1 MKPFK
6 FLLTLFAIAM
16 TAATASAASPKRITA
31 TGETETRTYNVGN
44 IHALSVLGAFD
55 VVLDNNRAEVELKAP
70 ANMFDYIVFTNNKG
84 ALTVK
89 FKPNI
94 SVNVDAN
101 SIVLYLPAAGI
112 NNIALSGSGR
122 ITASDLVADGDFKI
136 SLRGSGDIDI
146 ASLRSEGETSVTLSG
161 SGDINVGTIVAGEVS
176 AMLKGS
182 GDLEIKSIDAANKS
196 TIALAGSGDLEV
208 VSSVR
213 APIISSSL
221 TGSGD
226 LKVNTAIGNEVEMA
240 LNGSGDAYAKTIE
253 AYKCTVTLNGTGDA
267 SVKTVKADVI
277 TATSTGSCT
286 LSLGGSV
293 RKATYK
299 SSGSAEL
306 KASHLLAREVT
317 ATCDKKSEIQLNAS
331 ESLKCTVNGDATLK
345 YTGSPR
351 LTSSGNLPIPL

>member
-1 MKPFK
+1 MEPFK

-55 VVLDNNRAEVELKAP
+55 VVLDNNRTEVELKAP
-70 ANMFDYIVFTNNKG
+70 ANMFDYIVITNNKG

-146 ASLRSEGETSVTLSG
+146 ASLRSEGETSLTLSG

-182 GDLEIKSIDAANKS
+182 
-196 TIALAGSGDLEV
+196 
-208 VSSVR
+208 
-213 APIISSSL
+213 
-221 TGSGD
+221 
-226 LKVNTAIGNEVEMA
+226 
-240 LNGSGDAYAKTIE
+240 
-253 AYKCTVTLNGTGDA
+253 GDA

-299 SSGSAEL
+299 ASGSAEL

>member
-16 TAATASAASPKRITA
+16 TVAAASAASPKRITA

-55 VVLDNNRAEVELKAP
+55 VVLDNNGTEVELKAP
-70 ANMFDYIVFTNNKG
+70 ANMFDYIVITNNKG

-112 NNIALSGSGR
+112 DNIALSGSGR

-146 ASLRSEGETSVTLSG
+146 ASLRSEGETSLTLS
-161 SGDINVGTIVAGEVS
+161 
-176 AMLKGS
+176 
-182 GDLEIKSIDAANKS
+182 
-196 TIALAGSGDLEV
+196 GSGDLEV

-299 SSGSAEL
+299 ASGSAEL

>member
-16 TAATASAASPKRITA
+16 TVAAASAASPKRITA

-55 VVLDNNRAEVELKAP
+55 VVLDNNRTEVELKAP
-70 ANMFDYIVFTNNKG
+70 ANMFDYIVITNNKG

-146 ASLRSEGETSVTLSG
+146 ASLRSEGETSLTLSG

-213 APIISSSL
+213 APIISSRS
-221 TGSGD
+221 
-226 LKVNTAIGNEVEMA
+226 
-240 LNGSGDAYAKTIE
+240 
-253 AYKCTVTLNGTGDA
+253 
-267 SVKTVKADVI
+267 
-277 TATSTGSCT
+277 
-286 LSLGGSV
+286 
-293 RKATYK
+293 RW
-299 SSGSAEL
+299 
-306 KASHLLAREVT
+306 AR
-317 ATCDKKSEIQLNAS
+317 
-331 ESLKCTVNGDATLK
+331 
-345 YTGSPR
+345 
-351 LTSSGNLPIPL
+351 

>member
-16 TAATASAASPKRITA
+16 TVAAASAASPKRITA

-55 VVLDNNRAEVELKAP
+55 VVLDNNRTEVELKAP
-70 ANMFDYIVFTNNKG
+70 ANMFDYIVITNNKG

-146 ASLRSEGETSVTLSG
+146 ASLRSEGETSLTLSG
-161 SGDINVGTIVAGEVS
+161 SGDIKVGSIVAGEVS
-176 AMLKGS
+176 AILKGS
-182 GDLEIKSIDAANKS
+182 GDLKIKSIDASNKS
-196 TIALAGSGDLEV
+196 TISLSGSGDLEV
-208 VSSVR
+208 ASVR
-213 APIISSSL
+213 APQISSTL

-240 LNGSGDAYAKTIE
+240 LRGSGDAYAKTIE

-267 SVKTVKADVI
+267 SVNSVNADVI

-293 RKATYK
+293 RKASYK
-299 SSGSAEL
+299 ASGSAEL

>member
-1 MKPFK
+1 M
-6 FLLTLFAIAM
+6 
-16 TAATASAASPKRITA
+16 
-31 TGETETRTYNVGN
+31 
-44 IHALSVLGAFD
+44 
-55 VVLDNNRAEVELKAP
+55 
-70 ANMFDYIVFTNNKG
+70 
-84 ALTVK
+84 
-89 FKPNI
+89 
-94 SVNVDAN
+94 
-101 SIVLYLPAAGI
+101 
-112 NNIALSGSGR
+112 
-122 ITASDLVADGDFKI
+122 
-136 SLRGSGDIDI
+136 
-146 ASLRSEGETSVTLSG
+146 TLSG

-293 RKATYK
+293 RKASYK
-299 SSGSAEL
+299 ASGSAEL

>member
-16 TAATASAASPKRITA
+16 TVAAASAASPKRITA

-55 VVLDNNRAEVELKAP
+55 VVLDNNRTEVELKAP
-70 ANMFDYIVFTNNKG
+70 ANMFDYIVITNNKG

-146 ASLRSEGETSVTLSG
+146 ASLRSEGETSLTLSG

-182 GDLEIKSIDAANKS
+182 
-196 TIALAGSGDLEV
+196 
-208 VSSVR
+208 
-213 APIISSSL
+213 
-221 TGSGD
+221 
-226 LKVNTAIGNEVEMA
+226 
-240 LNGSGDAYAKTIE
+240 
-253 AYKCTVTLNGTGDA
+253 GDA

-293 RKATYK
+293 RKASYK
-299 SSGSAEL
+299 ASGSAEL

>member
-16 TAATASAASPKRITA
+16 TVAAASAASPKRITA

-55 VVLDNNRAEVELKAP
+55 VVLDNNRTEVELKAP
-70 ANMFDYIVFTNNKG
+70 ANMFDYIVITNNKG

-146 ASLRSEGETSVTLSG
+146 ASLRSEGETSLTLSG

-226 LKVNTAIGNEVEMA
+226 LKMNTAIGNEVEMA
-240 LNGSGDAYAKTIE
+240 LNGS
-253 AYKCTVTLNGTGDA
+253 GDA

-293 RKATYK
+293 RKASYK
-299 SSGSAEL
+299 ASGSAEL